1 MGRPWSVRKLLLK
14 WRPTGAYPCEAF
26 SLPQGRVEPVACPAT
41 SGFRCVR
48 TFADD
53 AIQTPGAAQPRSG
66 ILSHRRSQHVQS
78 GDSASA
84 TPQPGKRGLSQA
96 PRQLKFALMTYCCY
110 PGACRGC
117 CPDAACH
124 GGEWCHAAV
133 HVLPRTGPQG
143 HAFLIIHA
151 WCRPSVQPG
160 GIPPYE
166 THGLQSATMPAIR
179 AGPPRGA
186 ACHRRA

>member
-1 MGRPWSVRKLLLK
+1 
-14 WRPTGAYPCEAF
+14 
-26 SLPQGRVEPVACPAT
+26 
-41 SGFRCVR
+41 
-48 TFADD
+48 
-53 AIQTPGAAQPRSG
+53 
-66 ILSHRRSQHVQS
+66 
-78 GDSASA
+78 
-84 TPQPGKRGLSQA
+84 
-96 PRQLKFALMTYCCY
+96 MTYCCH

-133 HVLPRTGPQG
+133 HVLPRTGLQG

-186 ACHRRA
+186 AHAIGVKMTTLLALHTLARPVLPWSAKSSRWAAGVTRTAGPPAVKDVRAIESPFCSRSPRPMESPPHCSVKNVHVGYIIEPAQPFDLDRLMVERKAGSAH